1 MIWEDDSDC
10 HRVYLVG
17 VISQIHGKCEKPIHH
32 SVAVFV
38 PGEIFQCI
46 MENEGLGIEISD
58 YLPNDER
65 TRETEICCKSC
76 NLKTMLT

>member
-1 MIWEDDSDC
+1 MIWEDDSDSD
-10 HRVYLVG
+10 RAYLVG
-17 VISQIHGKCEKPIHH
+17 SYKSNSIHE

-76 NLKTMLT
+76 NLKTMLI